1 MESTLFR
8 LFTFLL
14 LSTTIL
20 FSACDNDDDEMME
33 PTASMTCKLDGVDW
47 TASGAGASI
56 MNNMINVTGISAA
69 DQVITITLTGTT
81 VGTYSLDPN
90 LPNAVAYTA
99 SNDGTAIAFVS
110 NQNISNMNYGEVV
123 ISEINMETMR
133 LSGTFTTE
141 VHRLSDGGDLIIT
154 EGFFNN
160 IAFEETLPSS
170 AFELAATIDGTV
182 FDASVVSGLV
192 SSGNL
197 TITGSDAMGQKA
209 IGLTIPAD
217 ITPGTYD
224 LGTPGLSI
232 YGAQYNLDSNTFLS
246 AASGTLTISE
256 HQVADKIIKGTFS
269 FEATDLAGPDTASI
283 TDGSFELT
291 YQ

>member
-1 MESTLFR
+1 MESTWFR
-8 LFTFLL
+8 LLSCLL
-14 LSTTIL
+14 LSTTLL
-20 FSACDNDDDEMME
+20 FIACNNDDDEMME

-47 TASGAGASI
+47 SAAGAGASI
-56 MNNMINVTGISAA
+56 INNTINVTGISAA

-90 LPNAVAYTA
+90 LPNAVAYTE

-110 NQNISNMNYGEVV
+110 NQNIANMNYGEVV

-141 VHRLSDGGDLIIT
+141 VHRLSDGGDIIIT
-154 EGFFNN
+154 EGIFND
-160 IAFEETLPSS
+160 IAFEETIPSS
-170 AFELAATIDGTV
+170 AFELSATIDGTV

-197 TITGSDAMGQKA
+197 AITGSDAMGQES
-209 IGLTIPAD
+209 IGLTLPDD
-217 ITPGTYD
+217 ITPGTYS
-224 LGTPGLSI
+224 LGTPGLSS
-232 YGAQYNLDSNTFLS
+232 YGAQYNLDSSTFLS
-246 AASGTLTISE
+246 AESGTLTIEE

-269 FEATDLAGPDTASI
+269 FEASELAGSNTASI
-283 TDGSFELT
+283 TAGSFELT